1 MKIILTAKE
10 PIKAKDGVEYVK
22 CSFIAVAT
30 GISGDVF
37 TTKDKYEAFGVSDK
51 SYLDKE
57 LLKELSVQAT
67 VVDVEFDQRGRVV
80 ALG

>member
-37 TTKDKYEAFGVSDK
+37 TTKEKYDAFGVSER
-51 SYLDKE
+51 SYLDKAVLE
-57 LLKELSVQAT
+57 QLAENAT